1 MGEVEYESFG
11 LPAERI
17 PELVEHH
24 GHVAPPVRLRSP
36 CKLPRQEDEAEV
48 DSALRRVHVRDE
60 LDQDR
65 VRIELERA
73 ASARERGRSV
83 LYVTE
88 RAVFSLN
95 DEGLVLTEIA
105 PGVDL
110 ERDVLDQ
117 AGGTIRVS
125 PSLKPMC
132 PAIFQP
138 KPMGLATREPWTK
151 EQVA

>member
-1 MGEVEYESFG
+1 VE
-11 LPAERI
+11 R
-17 PELVEHH
+17 
-24 GHVAPPVRLRSP
+24 
-36 CKLPRQEDEAEV
+36 V
-48 DSALRRVHVRDE
+48 DQITFS
-60 LDQDR
+60 
-65 VRIELERA
+65 A
-73 ASARERGRSV
+73 ASAHERGRSV